1 MSNIHTSNQVAFI
14 SATSTLLGLVI
25 GSGCILTILTKSRV
39 SAFLAVL
46 GIFHELEFYI
56 TAEFQGSQLS
66 WDSFVLNNGA
76 AYWIAMTIGVFEYY
90 FTNGSSI
97 SKILPRLHFP
107 SCALSWI
114 PWLFTRLA
122 ITMII
127 SGQLLRSYAMVHAG
141 KSFSHHIASEKKRE
155 HSLVKSGVYHYV
167 RHPSY
172 VGFFVW
178 ALGTQFLLQNT
189 FSLIAFAIVLWD
201 FFSKR
206 IAGEEMYLIKFF
218 GEEYK
223 DYRRK
228 TASGIPFVP

>member
-1 MSNIHTSNQVAFI
+1 MPNIHTSDQVALI
-14 SATSTLLGLVI
+14 SATSSLLGLVI
-25 GSGCILTILTKSRV
+25 GSGCILSILTKSRV
-39 SAFLAVL
+39 SAFVAVL

-56 TAEFQGSQLS
+56 TAQFQGPQLS

-76 AYWIAMTIGVFEYY
+76 AYWIAMSIGVLEYY

-97 SKILPRLHFP
+97 SKILSWLHLP

-114 PWLFTRLA
+114 PWVYTSLA
-122 ITMII
+122 IILVT

-141 KSFSHHIASEKKRE
+141 KSFSHHIASEKRQE

-178 ALGTQFLLQNT
+178 AIGTQLLLKNF
-189 FSLIAFAIVLWD
+189 FSLVAFGAVLWD

-206 IAGEEMYLIKFF
+206 ITGEEMYLVKFF

-228 TASGIPFVP
+228 TPSGIPFIP